1 VALTLHRQAD
11 PNFATTLELAVAR
24 GVEVKALTCRVSQ
37 DEIEL
42 AHEVPVILGQEDL
55 D

>member
-1 VALTLHRQAD
+1 MALTPHRQAD
-11 PNFATTLELAVAR
+11 PNFATTLELAVAG